1 MYEPHPVNTEDI
13 ILSEDLIALTEKIA
27 ENIHEVWGRQRINDG
42 WKWGPERND
51 QKRTHPCLI
60 PYDELPESEK
70 EYDRGTVTQTI
81 KMILYLGYKIQ
92 K

>member
-1 MYEPHPVNTEDI
+1 MYEPNPVNTEDI
-13 ILSEDLIALTEKIA
+13 ILSEDLLALTEKIA
-27 ENIHEVWGRQRINDG
+27 ENIHEVWGRQRMDDG

-51 QKRTHPCLI
+51 QKRTHPCLV

-70 EYDRGTVTQTI
+70 EYDRSTVTQTL
-81 KMILYLGYKIQ
+81 KMILYLGYKLQ